1 MRRTCATLGTALM
14 VGMGAGEV
22 AGQAG
27 AGWQP
32 PEYADTTVLVERAL
46 SVGSAPFELP
56 ATLTL
61 PRSADGPVPVVVLVH
76 GSGPNDRDG
85 TVGVKKPLKDV
96 AWGLASQGVAVLRY
110 EKRTRVHAAQ
120 MDFAN
125 VTIEEE
131 AVADA
136 LAALR
141 LVRAQPEIDAGRV
154 YLLGHSLGG
163 MIAPEIAIRDGG
175 LAGVIMMAAGGRP
188 LVESLL
194 AQLDYVSQMP
204 ENRISQAAAQIAQ
217 MRAMAQRVVSR
228 EAAPD
233 EMGLG
238 APAGYFYDLD
248 ERTAPSHARDVQ
260 APLLILQ
267 GERDYQVTM
276 GDFGIWKQTL
286 AGREDV
292 VFRSYP
298 GLDHLFVFGDAD
310 STPRETM
317 LAPGHV
323 AAKVIEDMAEFV
335 KASDG

>member
-1 MRRTCATLGTALM
+1 MGRTCAILGMGLM
-14 VGMGAGEV
+14 VGAGAGEA
-22 AGQAG
+22 AGQTG

-32 PEYADTTVLVERAL
+32 PEYADTTALVERAL

-61 PRSADGPVPVVVLVH
+61 PGAADGTVPVVVLVH

-85 TVGVKKPLKDV
+85 TVGVKKPLKDL

-125 VTIEEE
+125 VTVEEE
-131 AVADA
+131 AIADA
-136 LAALR
+136 LAALQ

-163 MIAPEIAIRDGG
+163 MVAPEIAIRDGG

-188 LVESLL
+188 LAESLI
-194 AQLDYVSQMP
+194 AQLDYVAQMP
-204 ENRISQAAAQIAQ
+204 ENRIPQAAAQIEQ
-217 MRAMAQRVVSR
+217 MRAMAQRVASR
-228 EAAPD
+228 EAAPE

-238 APAGYFYDLD
+238 APASYFYDLD
-248 ERTAPSHARDVQ
+248 ERTAPAHARDVQ
-260 APLLILQ
+260 SPLLILQ

-276 GDFGIWKQTL
+276 EDFGIWKETL
-286 AGREDV
+286 ADRDDV
-292 VFRSYP
+292 VFRSYA
-298 GLDHLFVFGDAD
+298 GLDHLFVFGEAT

-323 AAKVIEDMAEFV
+323 AVQVITDVAEFV
-335 KASDG
+335 RASRD